1 MPGYE
6 VAKYDLI
13 WICDSGIRGK
23 IFLFYK
29 TVHLMVKY
37 QKHFENTLFF
47 YQSLVCVII
56 YVIIYGIMS
65 VLVTKI
71 LTFF

>member
-47 YQSLVCVII
+47 LSIFGLCDNLRHYLWY
-56 YVIIYGIMS
+56 YVS
-65 VLVTKI
+65 
-71 LTFF
+71 FSH